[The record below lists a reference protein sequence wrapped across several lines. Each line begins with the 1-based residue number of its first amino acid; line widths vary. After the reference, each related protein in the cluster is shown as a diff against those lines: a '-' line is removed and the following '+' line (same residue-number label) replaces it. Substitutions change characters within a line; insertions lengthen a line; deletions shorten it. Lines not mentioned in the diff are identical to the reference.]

1 MNTRSLTPE
10 ERFELVMECR
20 SRGLSDYQ
28 WCQEKGINPD
38 TFYNWIARF
47 RKKGYPN
54 IPGPT
59 GRSSAH
65 KAVKQ
70 EVVKLDI
77 LPDEPMTRNTLP
89 WQSFEPTEFGN
100 AVTGKP
106 CDVAIEICTGSSIIH
121 MSNNIDPQ
129 LFSMVLS
136 QLGGLKGSATFLWP
150 PTYISSPAIP
160 T

>member
-20 SRGLSDYQ
+20 SSGLSDYQ
-28 WCQEKGINPD
+28 WYQEKGINPG

-54 IPGPT
+54 IPEPT
-59 GRSSAH
+59 GRTSTH
-65 KAVKQ
+65 KAAKQ

-77 LPDEPMTRNTLP
+77 LPDTSPDPQFNTLSFNQ
-89 WQSFEPTEFGN
+89 QSFSAASEIN
-100 AVTGKP
+100 C
-106 CDVAIEICTGSSIIH
+106 CDVAIEICTGNSVIR

-129 LFSMVLS
+129 LFGMVLS
-136 QLGGLKGSATFLWP
+136 QLGGLK
-150 PTYISSPAIP
+150 
-160 T
+160 